1 MRTVMSRRII
11 CNAFHRAG
19 LAVWLLAAVSCGS
32 STPSAAQQV
41 PAAPAAVAA
50 GPAEVSTIVL
60 PVNASLAPLLPQLE
74 AQVPKSF
81 ASSGD
86 YEMEPQGRYGLKYKL
101 LRDPI
106 ALNMQGVG
114 LHVTTKVKY
123 ALEGCTRTRAR
134 IVTGDYVMRPCVS
147 CGFGEPMR
155 ETLIY
160 LDTYLDWD
168 ENWRLRSRT
177 KARPVE
183 FPNRCGITFFKL
195 DITEWK
201 IAPLINQ
208 QLQDVAKTIDRQT
221 PKLTS
226 IRADAQKVWA
236 SLQEPVEVA
245 PHAWLLLEPL
255 DFGVTPITGNGLNVS
270 STLIL
275 RATTRII
282 FGARPP
288 ASARPLPPLHTA
300 TSAGDGF
307 RVAAQVELPY
317 TEAGRLLT
325 EQFAKT
331 YKVNGRDLTLR
342 KLSLQPGA
350 NGKIEVDADI
360 DYRGGRFR
368 SYSGLV
374 HLEGQPVYDAAT
386 ATLSIT
392 RLDYSL
398 DRKRHNPFLRTAD
411 RFAHD
416 TVRASL
422 AANAKW
428 NVAQQVGAVR
438 GEVENGLNRSLAP
451 QVTLHGK
458 VTSVQP
464 TGIVLGPNAIVVNVM
479 AVGTARIEVKPK

>member
-1 MRTVMSRRII
+1 MSRRII
-11 CNAFHRAG
+11 CNGFRAAG
-19 LAVWLLAAVSCGS
+19 LAAGLLIAASCGS
-32 STPSAAQQV
+32 SSTPA
-41 PAAPAAVAA
+41 AA
-50 GPAEVSTIVL
+50 GPPPQPASVLGGPSEVSTLVV

-74 AQVPKSF
+74 SQVPKSF
-81 ASSGD
+81 VNSGD
-86 YEMEPQGRYGLKYKL
+86 YEMEPQGRFGLKYKL

-106 ALNMQGVG
+106 ALNMQGIG

-123 ALEGCTRTRAR
+123 ALEGCTRTRSA
-134 IVTGDYVMRPCVS
+134 IVTGEYRMWPCIS

-155 ETLIY
+155 ESLIY

-177 KARPVE
+177 KARPVD

-201 IAPLINQ
+201 LAPLINQ
-208 QLQDVAKTIDRQT
+208 QLQDVARTIDRQT

-245 PHAWLLLEPL
+245 PHVWLLLEPQ
-255 DFGVTPITGNGLNVS
+255 DFGVTPISGNGLNVT
-270 STLIL
+270 STLVL
-275 RATTRII
+275 RATTRIVV
-282 FGARPP
+282 GAKP
-288 ASARPLPPLHTA
+288 APSAKPLPPLHT
-300 TSAGDGF
+300 TPGVGDGF

-325 EQFAKT
+325 EQFART
-331 YKVNGRDLTLR
+331 YKVNGRDLVLR
-342 KLSLQPGA
+342 KLALQPGP
-350 NGKIEVDADI
+350 NGRIEVDADI
-360 DYRGGRFR
+360 DYRGGRLR
-368 SYSGLV
+368 SYSGLI

-392 RLDYSL
+392 SLDYSL
-398 DRKRHNPFLRTAD
+398 DPKRRNPFLKTAD
-411 RFAHD
+411 RLAHD
-416 TVRASL
+416 TVRSSL

-438 GEVENGLNRSLAP
+438 GEIEKGLNRTIAP
-451 QVTLHGK
+451 MATLHGQ

-464 TGIVLGPNAIVVNVM
+464 TGIVLGPNAIVINVV
-479 AVGTARIEVKPK
+479 AVGTARIDVK